1 MRGVAAL
8 LISLAACAEPAI
20 EMRLELPPADKLDR
34 FNVSCVGAVEV
45 FVRGADRGTPDGPS
59 GPGRDPDD
67 EYACLP
73 VEGVDSYA
81 AVRRAIAG
89 RFDVAIPDSGLAGV
103 DVRGSTGSCNK
114 ETAPGDT
121 IFYATA
127 AYDGGD
133 ELVLPMSP
141 NLSCNVKRTEV
152 VRPVDLLA
160 LTRTRMCPP
169 SPTDNAGGV
178 DSATIHPFE
187 LRDSYLDFNN
197 DFAGLVG
204 GVATVPLYLSTD
216 DPGCVAIAYGDLTG
230 TMTAANC
237 ARRGN
242 GVCSA
247 PGQIELPIIS
257 YTAGYQNINV
267 PATEQYGGWVIGGV
281 WGQDGTNKV
290 PLAGATVQPA
300 KPADASRIKV
310 VYAEYPANAASP
322 VELPTATAT
331 NSSGLFIAYVGRPAD
346 FIVSAPGY
354 RPETVRLGSPGE
366 PATSLILLAR

>member
-1 MRGVAAL
+1 MRTAAAL
-8 LISLAACAEPAI
+8 LITLAACAEPAV

-45 FVRGADRGTPDGPS
+45 FVLGNDRGTPDEES
-59 GPGRDPDD
+59 DPDD
-67 EYACLP
+67 EYAC
-73 VEGVDSYA
+73 VEVTGVDSYA

-89 RFDVAIPDSGLAGV
+89 RFDVSIPDSGLAGV

-121 IFYATA
+121 IFYASA

-133 ELVLPMSP
+133 ALVLPMSP
-141 NLSCNVKRTEV
+141 NLSCNVKRTES

-160 LTRTRMCPP
+160 LTRTRVCPP
-169 SPTDNAGGV
+169 APADNTGGV
-178 DSATIHPFE
+178 DSATIHPSA
-187 LRDSYLDFNN
+187 LRDSILDFNN

-216 DPGCVAIAYGDLTG
+216 DPGCIALAYGDMTD

-257 YTAGYQNINV
+257 YTAGYQNINA

-281 WGQDGTNKV
+281 WGLDGTNKI
-290 PLAGATVQPA
+290 PLPGATVAPA
-300 KPADASRIKV
+300 KPADASRVKV
-310 VYAEYPANAASP
+310 VYADYPATASSP
-322 VELPTATAT
+322 VELPAATAT
-331 NSSGLFIAYVGRPAD
+331 NSTGLFIAYVGRPAD

-366 PATSLILLAR
+366 PSTALVLLAR

>member
-1 MRGVAAL
+1 MRSAVAL
-8 LISLAACAEPAI
+8 LLSLSACAEPAI

-45 FVRGADRGTPDGPS
+45 FVRGTDRGTPDGM
-59 GPGRDPDD
+59 RDPDD
-67 EYACLP
+67 EYACLT

-89 RFDVAIPDSGLAGV
+89 RFDVAIPGSGLAGV
-103 DVRGSTGSCNK
+103 DVRGSTGTCNK
-114 ETAPGDT
+114 DNAPGDT

-133 ELVLPMSP
+133 SLVLPMSP
-141 NLSCNVKRTEV
+141 NLSCNVKRNET

-169 SPTDNAGGV
+169 SPADNTGGV
-178 DSATIHPFE
+178 DSATIHPTA
-187 LRDSYLDFNN
+187 LRDSVLDFNN

-204 GVATVPLYLSTD
+204 GVATLPVYLSTD
-216 DPGCVAIAYGDLTG
+216 DPGCIALAYGDMTN

-247 PGQIELPIIS
+247 VGQIELPIIS
-257 YTAGYQNINV
+257 YTAGYQAITV
-267 PATEQYGGWVIGGV
+267 ASADQYGGWVIGGV
-281 WGQDGTNKV
+281 WGIDATNAKV
-290 PLAGATVQPA
+290 PLPGATVQPA
-300 KPADASRIKV
+300 KPADASRVKV
-310 VYAEYPANAASP
+310 VYADLPATASSP
-322 VELPTATAT
+322 VELPAATAT
-331 NSSGLFIAYVGRPAD
+331 NSTGLFIAYVGRPAD

-366 PATSLILLAR
+366 PSTALVLLAR